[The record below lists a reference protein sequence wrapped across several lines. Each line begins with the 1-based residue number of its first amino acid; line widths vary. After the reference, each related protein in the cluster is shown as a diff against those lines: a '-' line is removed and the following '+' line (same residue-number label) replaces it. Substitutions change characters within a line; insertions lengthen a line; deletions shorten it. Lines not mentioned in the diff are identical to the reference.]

1 MQDRGGQAALLGV
14 VQEHR
19 VEHVRAAG
27 LRPKRDVGE
36 AEQHSGSAS
45 RSAMRAD
52 ALERPQA
59 ELAVVLVAGADREG
73 ERVEQQVVKV
83 GHAVSGVLSRA
94 FGNATPVVAGN
105 ITVEPLPDDASTLSV
120 VDPGLRFTGPT
131 TWSVTAGNTASLQ
144 ITGFFYDVTSDD
156 PSSRPLLSANL
167 LQEVA
172 GAVTVGPDSFPS
184 GGLPDIALSQALQF
198 VFDARGNYID
208 GNATSDLFARFD
220 FPGLFHSS
228 DLSSGFTFSN
238 QDSIRVYNLILIGAS
253 SEGAYTLGAL
263 TERYDP
269 PLPAGSNNRPPPRA
283 FSAAEPASLMLL
295 AIGLAGL
302 GFSHR
307 KQEQE

>member
-1 MQDRGGQAALLGV
+1 MHTVRTIACAATTLVCLYMATPAQATTTNTLAELLNSGTIQV
-14 VQEHR
+14 D
-19 VEHVRAAG
+19 G
-27 LRPKRDVGE
+27 LTFSNFKPLL
-36 AEQHSGSAS
+36 AQNFPSGSVLL
-45 RSAMRAD
+45 D
-52 ALERPQA
+52 ALRNNPGS
-59 ELAVVLVAGADREG
+59 LSGMPLIDPTG
-73 ERVEQQVVKV
+73 
-83 GHAVSGVLSRA
+83 SGVLSRA

-198 VFDARGNYID
+198 VFDSGGNYID